1 MYRSVSTQSK
11 TALIRMLKTGKTKY
25 VWKQDINIADIAIND
40 QVFSLQIYKCL
51 FYPVFLYHSLNSCAV
66 YVQ

>member
-1 MYRSVSTQSK
+1 
-11 TALIRMLKTGKTKY
+11 MLKTGKTKY

-40 QVFSLQIYKCL
+40 QVFSLQFYKCL